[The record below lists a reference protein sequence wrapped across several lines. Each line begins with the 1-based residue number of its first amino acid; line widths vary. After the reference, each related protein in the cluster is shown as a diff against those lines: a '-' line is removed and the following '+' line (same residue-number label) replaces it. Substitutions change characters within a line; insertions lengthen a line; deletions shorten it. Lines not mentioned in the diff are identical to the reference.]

1 MRIEVKRR
9 FHFIAFLL
17 IAYAVGSILFGFVVG
32 DFWGSLFS
40 ILFTPFNFTTGLELF
55 VRHSTNLS
63 YLMVIIPL
71 FLIVVSFAVLHRT
84 KATAYIV
91 GIGSSVVLGALSSFL
106 FFAMILVGIYSDFTG
121 RHFR

>member
-17 IAYAVGSILFGFVVG
+17 IAYAFGSILFGFVVG

-106 FFAMILVGIYSDFTG
+106 FFAMMSV
-121 RHFR
+121 